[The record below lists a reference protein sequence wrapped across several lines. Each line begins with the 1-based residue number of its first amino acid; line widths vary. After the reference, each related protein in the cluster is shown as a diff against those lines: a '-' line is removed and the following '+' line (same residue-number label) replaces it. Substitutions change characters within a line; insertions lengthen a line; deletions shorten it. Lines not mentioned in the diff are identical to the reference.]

1 MKVWLAILTVEI
13 TVTAALAHAM
23 FGDMLVWF

>member
-1 MKVWLAILTVEI
+1 MKWLAIAAIEI
-13 TVTAALAHAM
+13 GVCAALAHAM

>member
-1 MKVWLAILTVEI
+1 MIRLASLLVL
-13 TVTAALAHAM
+13 VAAILAHAM